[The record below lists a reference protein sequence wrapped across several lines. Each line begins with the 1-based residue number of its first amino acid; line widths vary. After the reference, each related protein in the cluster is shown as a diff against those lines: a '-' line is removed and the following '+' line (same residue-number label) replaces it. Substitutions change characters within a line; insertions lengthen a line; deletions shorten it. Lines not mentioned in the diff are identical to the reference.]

1 MEKKKSIY
9 QRAAEWGVPFGL
21 YLACAAMPYIFSDY
35 FPPLSFLFIIMV
47 LGIPFI
53 VGYFQRHKF
62 IEDDG
67 FTEYAGLW
75 MLGIMLFLLGTLV
88 ASLIVYLV
96 LQYFRPTFMY
106 DQAQV
111 IINAYKDMPEMK
123 RLYAQYDIQGVEFI
137 GVTFDTVGD
146 VLQEYMD
153 KEQLPWRVIGE
164 LEKMKDSKM
173 AKDYHIQW
181 IPTMYLLDTEGRVL
195 LATVEI
201 EKLKAKLA
209 ELKKAN
215 KLVAPELAGQ
225 DHAPYYPGGTTALMK
240 FLSTH
245 IKYPADAERCG
256 VEGRVMVTFYVEPDG
271 KVSDVKV
278 AKTDLKNRLS
288 DKKFDKYSDID
299 KFAMR
304 EKGEGQLKEEA
315 LRVVSMMVDWKPA
328 QRRGKPARVK
338 YSLPVTFRLK

>member
-1 MEKKKSIY
+1 MLMAMVSTTTAQGLDEKY
-9 QRAAEWGVPFGL
+9 AADLLPVGTKAPDLVDPTHKVHPIDDFRGR
-21 YLACAAMPYIFSDY
+21 CV
-35 FPPLSFLFIIMV
+35 V
-47 LGIPFI
+47 LDF
-53 VGYFQRHKF
+53 F
-62 IEDDG
+62 
-67 FTEYAGLW
+67 
-75 MLGIMLFLLGTLV
+75 
-88 ASLIVYLV
+88 ASWCGDC
-96 LQYFRPTFMY
+96 R
-106 DQAQV
+106 
-111 IINAYKDMPEMK
+111 KDMPEMK

-278 AKTDLKNRLS
+278 AKADLKNRLS

-299 KFAMR
+299 KFALR

-315 LRVVSMMVDWKPA
+315 LRVVSMMADWKPA

-338 YSLPVTFRLK
+338 YSLPVSFRLK

>member
-1 MEKKKSIY
+1 MLMAMVSTTTAQGLDEKY
-9 QRAAEWGVPFGL
+9 AADLLPVGTKAPDLVDPTHKVHPIDDFRGR
-21 YLACAAMPYIFSDY
+21 CV
-35 FPPLSFLFIIMV
+35 V
-47 LGIPFI
+47 LDF
-53 VGYFQRHKF
+53 F
-62 IEDDG
+62 
-67 FTEYAGLW
+67 
-75 MLGIMLFLLGTLV
+75 
-88 ASLIVYLV
+88 ASWCGDC
-96 LQYFRPTFMY
+96 R
-106 DQAQV
+106 
-111 IINAYKDMPEMK
+111 KDMPEMK

-137 GVTFDTVGD
+137 GVTFDTVAD

-225 DHAPYYPGGTTALMK
+225 DHAPYYPSGTTALMK

-315 LRVVSMMVDWKPA
+315 LRVVSMMADWKPA
-328 QRRGKPARVK
+328 LRRGEKVRVK
-338 YSLPVTFRLK
+338 YSLPITFKLK

>member
-1 MEKKKSIY
+1 MLMAMVSTTTAQGLDEKY
-9 QRAAEWGVPFGL
+9 AADLLPVGTKAPDLVDPTHKVHPIDDFRGR
-21 YLACAAMPYIFSDY
+21 CV
-35 FPPLSFLFIIMV
+35 V
-47 LGIPFI
+47 LDF
-53 VGYFQRHKF
+53 F
-62 IEDDG
+62 
-67 FTEYAGLW
+67 
-75 MLGIMLFLLGTLV
+75 
-88 ASLIVYLV
+88 ASWCGDC
-96 LQYFRPTFMY
+96 R
-106 DQAQV
+106 
-111 IINAYKDMPEMK
+111 KDMPEMK

-315 LRVVSMMVDWKPA
+315 LRVVSMMADWKPA

>member
-1 MEKKKSIY
+1 MLMAMVSTTTAQGLDEKY
-9 QRAAEWGVPFGL
+9 AADLLPVGTKAPDLVDPTHKVHPIDDFRGR
-21 YLACAAMPYIFSDY
+21 CV
-35 FPPLSFLFIIMV
+35 V
-47 LGIPFI
+47 LDF
-53 VGYFQRHKF
+53 F
-62 IEDDG
+62 
-67 FTEYAGLW
+67 
-75 MLGIMLFLLGTLV
+75 
-88 ASLIVYLV
+88 ASWCGDC
-96 LQYFRPTFMY
+96 R
-106 DQAQV
+106 
-111 IINAYKDMPEMK
+111 KDMPEMK

-137 GVTFDTVGD
+137 GVTFDTVAD

-225 DHAPYYPGGTTALMK
+225 DHAPYYPSGTTALMK

-315 LRVVSMMVDWKPA
+315 LRVVSMMADWKPA